1 MGTHPIF
8 ESDFD
13 CLTERDRLTQIDA
26 KSYSKMNLFFII
38 LLLCEKISGNAIS
51 LQNDQ
56 ILSREERFLAGIL
69 GATNY
74 TDENH
79 ISSSLSR
86 RKRIFGIGTDAAQT
100 ALMAGQTVIMGV
112 QTAIMAADAANS
124 MFQTSIMYDE
134 LVQSREANRL
144 AGKANRLSGEANRLS
159 GEANSLSGLAN
170 QISLEQMSQDMVLT
184 FMQMQQERDLDEGD
198 EKLRRELNSNLLGE
212 LNRIANS
219 IKGVEIAIRQRHYQ
233 VEIDYTELIA
243 VPLLK
248 NWLQGYDYKSDLAIS
263 VEQME
268 MFVKNGEF
276 SRSKFLIH
284 SQKVINAFENKQI
297 DYTKIKNQGFLID
310 IMFSVLKK
318 CNVKDS
324 VTSKYFDQKRLQ
336 FEYAFM
342 KFLNKGAYYLDGTC
356 NYESQQVCFS
366 SYFASQ
372 PTRCTTAEMDP
383 NKKIYNRI
391 CRNAV
396 LVLSTNRPSNRP
408 ANRPSS
414 KPFIADFDGNINEDL
429 NFEYGSGTSAVYGC
443 GATLHNIFWYFG
455 GTSLNSR
462 QVSKVV
468 GCKLERQDNLDF
480 DFYLG
485 SCNTFNQP
493 DQKVLLC
500 FDYRN
505 AKQCHTFDGQS
516 YQSAGSSVYS
526 HSYTTTRLAN
536 YLGKALITGCGSRSS
551 CGVKTELMDMETLT
565 WSAGPDYPSQWT
577 PSHAY
582 IFRYSTASTSE
593 AAFII
598 GGYYTQN
605 IIAEFRGGSW
615 RQMGTL
621 AKGRYAHGSITFNGE
636 TMVIGGYTTGSDAE
650 TKIWDFIDESN
661 QVVGPTLPDGD
672 YAWGIGL

>member
-144 AGKANRLSGEANRLS
+144 AGKANRLSGEAN
-159 GEANSLSGLAN
+159 SLSGLAN

-248 NWLQGYDYKSDLAIS
+248 NWLQGY
-263 VEQME
+263 
-268 MFVKNGEF
+268 
-276 SRSKFLIH
+276 
-284 SQKVINAFENKQI
+284 
-297 DYTKIKNQGFLID
+297 
-310 IMFSVLKK
+310 
-318 CNVKDS
+318 
-324 VTSKYFDQKRLQ
+324 
-336 FEYAFM
+336 
-342 KFLNKGAYYLDGTC
+342 
-356 NYESQQVCFS
+356 
-366 SYFASQ
+366 
-372 PTRCTTAEMDP
+372 
-383 NKKIYNRI
+383 
-391 CRNAV
+391 
-396 LVLSTNRPSNRP
+396 
-408 ANRPSS
+408 
-414 KPFIADFDGNINEDL
+414 
-429 NFEYGSGTSAVYGC
+429 
-443 GATLHNIFWYFG
+443 
-455 GTSLNSR
+455 
-462 QVSKVV
+462 
-468 GCKLERQDNLDF
+468 
-480 DFYLG
+480 
-485 SCNTFNQP
+485 
-493 DQKVLLC
+493 
-500 FDYRN
+500 
-505 AKQCHTFDGQS
+505 
-516 YQSAGSSVYS
+516 
-526 HSYTTTRLAN
+526 
-536 YLGKALITGCGSRSS
+536 
-551 CGVKTELMDMETLT
+551 
-565 WSAGPDYPSQWT
+565 
-577 PSHAY
+577 
-582 IFRYSTASTSE
+582 
-593 AAFII
+593 
-598 GGYYTQN
+598 
-605 IIAEFRGGSW
+605 
-615 RQMGTL
+615 
-621 AKGRYAHGSITFNGE
+621 
-636 TMVIGGYTTGSDAE
+636 
-650 TKIWDFIDESN
+650 
-661 QVVGPTLPDGD
+661 
-672 YAWGIGL
+672 

>member
-134 LVQSREANRL
+134 LVQSR
-144 AGKANRLSGEANRLS
+144 
-159 GEANSLSGLAN
+159 EANSLSGLAN

-356 NYESQQVCFS
+356 NHESQQVCYS
-366 SYFASQ
+366 SYFPSQ
-372 PTRCTTAEMDP
+372 PQRCTPAEMDP
-383 NKKIYNRI
+383 DKKIYKKICGKQLDPHAIDLREPLHAGASRIQIVVDSSLEYLNR
-391 CRNAV
+391 
-396 LVLSTNRPSNRP
+396 
-408 ANRPSS
+408 
-414 KPFIADFDGNINEDL
+414 FF
-429 NFEYGSGTSAVYGC
+429 SGTYS
-443 GATLHNIFWYFG
+443 LDSMHND
-455 GTSLNSR
+455 R
-462 QVSKVV
+462 
-468 GCKLERQDNLDF
+468 
-480 DFYLG
+480 
-485 SCNTFNQP
+485 
-493 DQKVLLC
+493 
-500 FDYRN
+500 
-505 AKQCHTFDGQS
+505 
-516 YQSAGSSVYS
+516 
-526 HSYTTTRLAN
+526 
-536 YLGKALITGCGSRSS
+536 
-551 CGVKTELMDMETLT
+551 GVFK
-565 WSAGPDYPSQWT
+565 
-577 PSHAY
+577 
-582 IFRYSTASTSE
+582 R
-593 AAFII
+593 
-598 GGYYTQN
+598 
-605 IIAEFRGGSW
+605 
-615 RQMGTL
+615 
-621 AKGRYAHGSITFNGE
+621 
-636 TMVIGGYTTGSDAE
+636 
-650 TKIWDFIDESN
+650 DE
-661 QVVGPTLPDGD
+661 
-672 YAWGIGL
+672 

>member
-219 IKGVEIAIRQRHYQ
+219 TKGNVCQKWRILTFQIS
-233 VEIDYTELIA
+233 DSFS
-243 VPLLK
+243 
-248 NWLQGYDYKSDLAIS
+248 KSD
-263 VEQME
+263 
-268 MFVKNGEF
+268 
-276 SRSKFLIH
+276 
-284 SQKVINAFENKQI
+284 
-297 DYTKIKNQGFLID
+297 
-310 IMFSVLKK
+310 
-318 CNVKDS
+318 
-324 VTSKYFDQKRLQ
+324 KR
-336 FEYAFM
+336 
-342 KFLNKGAYYLDGTC
+342 
-356 NYESQQVCFS
+356 
-366 SYFASQ
+366 
-372 PTRCTTAEMDP
+372 
-383 NKKIYNRI
+383 I
-391 CRNAV
+391 
-396 LVLSTNRPSNRP
+396 
-408 ANRPSS
+408 
-414 KPFIADFDGNINEDL
+414 
-429 NFEYGSGTSAVYGC
+429 
-443 GATLHNIFWYFG
+443 
-455 GTSLNSR
+455 
-462 QVSKVV
+462 
-468 GCKLERQDNLDF
+468 
-480 DFYLG
+480 
-485 SCNTFNQP
+485 
-493 DQKVLLC
+493 
-500 FDYRN
+500 
-505 AKQCHTFDGQS
+505 
-516 YQSAGSSVYS
+516 
-526 HSYTTTRLAN
+526 
-536 YLGKALITGCGSRSS
+536 
-551 CGVKTELMDMETLT
+551 
-565 WSAGPDYPSQWT
+565 
-577 PSHAY
+577 
-582 IFRYSTASTSE
+582 
-593 AAFII
+593 
-598 GGYYTQN
+598 
-605 IIAEFRGGSW
+605 
-615 RQMGTL
+615 
-621 AKGRYAHGSITFNGE
+621 
-636 TMVIGGYTTGSDAE
+636 
-650 TKIWDFIDESN
+650 
-661 QVVGPTLPDGD
+661 
-672 YAWGIGL
+672 